1 MNYQHTYKLLQ
12 VIIPTNRNQNSHN
25 SALANSVSAKKYKLE
40 LIQIIIFNSKLIELI
55 QVQIAYP
62 YLVTNQIET
71 KSPLYN
77 ILQFRP
83 AKRKI
88 KVPWVISIKQKKS
101 SYNIYVN
108 IYQAST
114 ILT

>member
-62 YLVTNQIET
+62 YLITNQIET
-71 KSPLYN
+71 NP
-77 ILQFRP
+77 P
-83 AKRKI
+83 
-88 KVPWVISIKQKKS
+88 
-101 SYNIYVN
+101 
-108 IYQAST
+108 ST
-114 ILT
+114 TYFSFGQPRVR